1 MTTHH
6 KVYWLVVVGD
16 DQTYPDFENF
26 CSYCL
31 GIERAETK
39 NRDTFEVK
47 IIPPGRGPIEI
58 TVDSTPADQLR
69 L

>member
-16 DQTYPDFENF
+16 DQTYENLDQF
-26 CSYCL
+26 CSYCWR
-31 GIERAETK
+31 IDK
-39 NRDTFEVK
+39 HDSRDRDEYQVRIT
-47 IIPPGRGPIEI
+47 PPDREPIVI
-58 TVDSTPADQLR
+58 AVDSTSADQLR